1 MWTMQNPYTYHIVEP
16 KQTIQDVPEM
26 CYQWI
31 VDVSWVHN
39 KTTQFFVKN
48 IFNIFGNNR
57 LSIFHSLHII

>member
-39 KTTQFFVKN
+39 KTTHKF
-48 IFNIFGNNR
+48 
-57 LSIFHSLHII
+57 